1 MTDLPRTVL
10 VTGANRGLGL
20 ETARQLAERGDR
32 VILTSRDEASGRAA
46 AADLARRGRAVEY
59 MKLDVTDPADVD
71 RIAGLFDEDRPLD
84 VLVNNAAVAL
94 NGFDSDVVRET
105 LAVNFYGAMHLTDAL
120 TAKIAAGGTI
130 VNVSSGMGE
139 LSAYSREIVRR
150 FSDPA
155 IDRPKLVALVQEF
168 AAAVAAGRHNTEG
181 WPTSAYRVSKA
192 GLNAYTRILARE
204 LKPRGI
210 KVNSVCPG
218 WVRTRM
224 GGRSASRDVQKGAQS
239 IVWAATLDAPTSGG
253 FYRDG
258 RALGW

>member
-1 MTDLPRTVL
+1 MSSTVL

-20 ETARQLAERGDR
+20 ETARQLAARGDR
-32 VILTSRDEASGRAA
+32 VVLTSREAAGGGAA
-46 AADLARRGRAVEY
+46 VSELARQGLAVEY
-59 MKLDVTDPADVD
+59 RELDVTDAAAIA
-71 RIAGLFDEDRPLD
+71 RIAAEFGEARPLD

-94 NGFDSDVVRET
+94 NGFNNDVVRQT
-105 LAVNFYGAMHLTDAL
+105 LAVNFFGAMNLTDAL
-120 TAKIAAGGTI
+120 LPGIADGGII

-139 LSAYSREIVRR
+139 LNAYSREIQAR
-150 FSDPA
+150 FADPT
-155 IDRPKLVALVQEF
+155 IDRAKLVALVNAF
-168 AAAVAAGRHNTEG
+168 AADVAAGRHTDRG

-192 GLNAYTRILARE
+192 ALNAYTRILARE
-204 LKPRGI
+204 LAPRGI
-210 KVNSVCPG
+210 RVNAVCPG

-224 GGRSASRDVQKGAQS
+224 GGSSASRDIAKGAQS